1 MVGLPLSWPPNYNPL
16 SRLQV
21 DRQTDRQ
28 TDGEREGEAHTEM
41 TMAHTRDM
49 TIFSRNG
56 SMGGLV
62 TDRQTDRQT
71 GRDRERH
78 RHRDDNGTYERH
90 DDLLTERVDGWISD
104 LSKQLFEVFKQTWII
119 LRQAG
124 QWSVVAHWTQ
134 RLLPTHTSQTDR
146 QTDRQRADS
155 FSPTEHSAWLTMT
168 DTSTTI

>member
-62 TDRQTDRQT
+62 TWANNCLKYSNRRGLYWDRQASGASLPIEPSASFLHT
-71 GRDRERH
+71 RH
-78 RHRDDNGTYERH
+78 R
-90 DDLLTERVDGWISD
+90 
-104 LSKQLFEVFKQTWII
+104 
-119 LRQAG
+119 
-124 QWSVVAHWTQ
+124 
-134 RLLPTHTSQTDR
+134 QTDR
-146 QTDRQRADS
+146 QTDRELTALVRQNIQHGWQWLIPQLQYNRQFLSATSPADS
-155 FSPTEHSAWLTMT
+155 TVVK
-168 DTSTTI
+168 